1 MMNLEFSKLSGLMLC
16 FILTLL
22 FGALATNTLTS
33 TNDDLLSAAESG
45 NVKEVGRQ
53 LAYGAD
59 VNAKSND
66 GATPLHFAA
75 ISGHKD
81 IAELLIS
88 KGADVDA
95 REKHG
100 GTPLYFAA
108 VMGHMDVAEL
118 LIANGA
124 KVNTLYIAALWGQ
137 KDIAELLIAQGADV
151 NTREKARIQKFQ
163 TGQAARE
170 EKEFWQKAQSSE
182 DAKTVRAYLDKYPDS
197 SHAAA
202 MQDRLAAIAAR
213 QEQQLWQQAQAGGN
227 ARAVQAYLDKYPNG
241 SHAAAAQEK
250 LAAIH
255 KTEANGPE
263 AGTPLRD
270 CPDCPEM
277 VVIPAGNYDM
287 GETGPKHRVTL
298 KSFALGK
305 TEVTQGQWKA
315 VMGNNP
321 GHFVRCGD
329 NCPVEQVSWNDVQ
342 VFIQKLNAKTGKQYR
357 LPSEAEWEY
366 ACHAG
371 GRQAYCGSDD
381 LGSVAWHDGNSGN
394 KTHPVA
400 EKQANAFGLYDMSG
414 NVWEWVEDSHHA
426 DYNGAPV
433 DGSAWQ
439 GDGANRV
446 LRGGSWI
453 VSPRV
458 GEEASRNWNEPGN
471 SYYNLGFRLARTL
484 P

>member
-1 MMNLEFSKLSGLMLC
+1 MNLEFSKLSGLMLC
-16 FILTLL
+16 FTLMLL

-45 NVKEVGRQ
+45 DVKKVGRQ
-53 LAYGAD
+53 LVHGAD

-75 ISGHKD
+75 LSGHKNV
-81 IAELLIS
+81 AELLIS
-88 KGADVDA
+88 KGADIDA

-124 KVNTLYIAALWGQ
+124 KVDTLNIAALWGQ
-137 KDIAELLIAQGADV
+137 KDIADLLIAQGMDV
-151 NTREKARIQKFQ
+151 NAREKARIQKLQ

-170 EKEFWQKAQSSE
+170 EKELWQRAQSSE
-182 DAKTVRAYLDKYPDS
+182 DAKTVRAYLDKYPDG

-202 MQDRLAAIAAR
+202 MQDRLAVIAAR
-213 QEQQLWQQAQAGGN
+213 QEQQLWQQAQAG
-227 ARAVQAYLDKYPNG
+227 ASA
-241 SHAAAAQEK
+241 
-250 LAAIH
+250 
-255 KTEANGPE
+255 PE
-263 AGTPLRD
+263 AGMPIRD

-277 VVIPAGNYDM
+277 IVVPAGSYDM
-287 GETGPKHRVTL
+287 GETGPTHRVTL

-321 GHFVRCGD
+321 SHFARCGD
-329 NCPVEQVSWNDVQ
+329 NCPVEQVSWNDIQ
-342 VFIQKLNAKTGKQYR
+342 AFIQKLNAKTGKQYR

-381 LGSVAWHDGNSGN
+381 LDSVAWHDGNSGN
-394 KTHPVA
+394 RTHPVA
-400 EKQANAFGLYDMSG
+400 EKQANSFGLYDMSG

-471 SYYNLGFRLARTL
+471 SYYNLGFRLARMH

>member
-1 MMNLEFSKLSGLMLC
+1 MNLEFSKLSGLMFC
-16 FILTLL
+16 FILTLAVCV
-22 FGALATNTLTS
+22 FATNTLTS
-33 TNDDLLSAAESG
+33 TNNGLLSAAESG
-45 NVKEVGRQ
+45 DVKEVSQR
-53 LAYGAD
+53 LVYGAN
-59 VNAKSND
+59 VNAKNHD
-66 GATPLHFAA
+66 GATPLHFA
-75 ISGHKD
+75 ILSGHKD
-81 IAELLIS
+81 VAELLIA
-88 KGADVDA
+88 KGADINA

-108 VMGHMDVAEL
+108 VMGYKDVAEL
-118 LIANGA
+118 LIAKGA
-124 KVNTLYIAALWGQ
+124 KIDTLNIAALWGN
-137 KDIAELLIAQGADV
+137 KDLAELLIAKGADA
-151 NTREKARIQKFQ
+151 NDQEKARIQKLQ
-163 TGQAARE
+163 TNQAARD
-170 EKEFWQKAQSSE
+170 EKDLWQRVQSGE
-182 DAKTVRAYLDKYPDS
+182 DAKTVQAYFGQYLTG
-197 SHAAA
+197 SHA
-202 MQDRLAAIAAR
+202 AAIAAR

-227 ARAVQAYLDKYPNG
+227 AQAVQAYLDKYPNG

-250 LAAIH
+250 LAAIS
-255 KTEANGPE
+255 KVEPSAQKAE
-263 AGTPLRD
+263 TPLRD
-270 CPDCPEM
+270 CPDCPQLAI
-277 VVIPAGNYDM
+277 IPAGSFDM

-321 GHFVRCGD
+321 GNFTSCGD
-329 NCPVEQVSWNDVQ
+329 NCPVEQVSWNDIQ

>member
-1 MMNLEFSKLSGLMLC
+1 MNLEFSKLSGLMFC
-16 FILTLL
+16 FILTLAVCI
-22 FGALATNTLTS
+22 FATNTLTS
-33 TNDDLLSAAESG
+33 TNNGLLSAAESG
-45 NVKEVGRQ
+45 DVTEVGRQ
-53 LAYGAD
+53 LVYGAD

-66 GATPLHFAA
+66 GTTPLHFATL
-75 ISGHKD
+75 SGHKD

-88 KGADVDA
+88 RGADINA
-95 REKHG
+95 MEKHG

-108 VMGHMDVAEL
+108 VMG
-118 LIANGA
+118 
-124 KVNTLYIAALWGQ
+124 Y
-137 KDIAELLIAQGADV
+137 KDIAELLIAKGARVDTLNIAALWGNKDLAELLIAKGADA
-151 NTREKARIQKFQ
+151 NDKEKVRIQKLQ
-163 TGQAARE
+163 TNQLARN
-170 EKEFWQKAQSSE
+170 EKYLWQRVQSGE
-182 DAKTVRAYLDKYPDS
+182 DAKTVQTYLDQYLVG
-197 SHAAA
+197 SHA
-202 MQDRLAAIAAR
+202 AAIAAR
-213 QEQQLWQQAQAGGN
+213 QEQQLWQQTQAGGN
-227 ARAVQAYLDKYPNG
+227 AQAVQAYLDKYPNG
-241 SHAAAAQEK
+241 SHVAAAQEK
-250 LAAIH
+250 LAAIS
-255 KTEANGPE
+255 KVKVEASAPKAE
-263 AGTPLRD
+263 APILD
-270 CPDCPEM
+270 CPDCPQLAI
-277 VVIPAGNYDM
+277 IPAGSYDM

-315 VMGNNP
+315 IMGNNP
-321 GHFVRCGD
+321 GNFTSCGD
-329 NCPVEQVSWNDVQ
+329 NCPVEQVSWNDIQ
-342 VFIQKLNAKTGKQYR
+342 AFIQKLNAKTGKQYR

-381 LGSVAWHDGNSGN
+381 LDSVAWHDGNSGN

-458 GEEASRNWNEPGN
+458 GEDASRNWNEPGN

>member
-1 MMNLEFSKLSGLMLC
+1 MNLEFSKLSGLMFC
-16 FILTLL
+16 FILTLIICV
-22 FGALATNTLTS
+22 FATNTLTS
-33 TNDDLLSAAESG
+33 TNENLLSAAESG
-45 NVKEVGRQ
+45 DVKDVSQ
-53 LAYGAD
+53 SLVYGAY
-59 VNAKSND
+59 VNAKNHD
-66 GATPLHFAA
+66 GATPLHFATL
-75 ISGHKD
+75 SGRKD
-81 IAELLIS
+81 VAELLIAR
-88 KGADVDA
+88 GADINA

-108 VMGHMDVAEL
+108 VMGYKDVAEL
-118 LIANGA
+118 LIAKGA
-124 KVNTLYIAALWGQ
+124 KLDTLNIAALWGN
-137 KDIAELLIAQGADV
+137 KDIAELLIAKGADA
-151 NTREKARIQKFQ
+151 NDQEKVRIQKL
-163 TGQAARE
+163 QANQLARD
-170 EKEFWQKAQSSE
+170 EKDIWQRVQSGE
-182 DAKTVRAYLDKYPDS
+182 DAKTVQNYFDQYLVGG
-197 SHAAA
+197 HA
-202 MQDRLAAIAAR
+202 AAIAAR

-227 ARAVQAYLDKYPNG
+227 AQAVQAYLDKYPNG

-250 LAAIH
+250 LAAEQEKLAAIS
-255 KTEANGPE
+255 KVEVSAPKAE
-263 AGTPLRD
+263 IPLSD
-270 CPDCPEM
+270 CPYCPQLAI
-277 VVIPAGNYDM
+277 IPAGSYDM
-287 GETGPKHRVTL
+287 GETGPTHRVTL

-321 GHFVRCGD
+321 GNFTSCGD

-342 VFIQKLNAKTGKQYR
+342 AFIQKLNAKTGKQYR

-381 LGSVAWHDGNSGN
+381 LDSVAWHDGNSGN
-394 KTHPVA
+394 RTHPVA

-414 NVWEWVEDSHHA
+414 NVWEWVEDSYHA

-458 GEEASRNWNEPGN
+458 GEGASRNWNGPGN
-471 SYYNLGFRLARTL
+471 SYYNLGFRLAITL